1 MSPDRAE
8 GDAARASGAPARGLY
23 SWIRRRKSGVS
34 RISAKSTLYTRV
46 LPILILALGVLTAAL
61 ILFAAGVLLG
71 LVPFR

>member
-1 MSPDRAE
+1 
-8 GDAARASGAPARGLY
+8 
-23 SWIRRRKSGVS
+23 
-34 RISAKSTLYTRV
+34 LYTRV